1 MLERMI
7 VGTQLKRAWRRS
19 EKDIK
24 GELLS
29 DDEIEDLSGDVDHLL
44 DLGL

>member
-1 MLERMI
+1 MI
-7 VGTQLKRAWRRS
+7 VGTQLKRVWRRS

-29 DDEIEDLSGDVDHLL
+29 DDEIEDLSRDVDHLL